1 MSPLTHPPSRL
12 AQDGWTESRHRAFAT
27 NDVPARS
34 VTAVA
39 DWVHAA
45 LRARVLGALEAR
57 HATGPFSF
65 RDLFFVRYS
74 HTAAASGVRGA
85 QKGLEAHRD
94 GSPISFNVLLNSAD
108 DFDGGGTFFEE
119 DRDVGRDDAPDAQT
133 ALPPR
138 TVRRIARGDCLVHS
152 GKQRHGGV
160 PVTRGERFLLVGFI
174 DGDLRPDDDEP
185 ERGGASSGRIAPD

>member
-1 MSPLTHPPSRL
+1 MSPLTHPRRL

-57 HATGPFSF
+57 HATGPLSF

-119 DRDVGRDDAPDAQT
+119 DRDDDAPDAQT
-133 ALPPR
+133 ALPRR

-174 DGDLRPDDDEP
+174 DGDLRPDDDDEP
-185 ERGGASSGRIAPD
+185 ERGGASIGGCTALS

>member
-1 MSPLTHPPSRL
+1 MSPLTHPPPRL

-27 NDVPARS
+27 NDVPARG

-57 HATGPFSF
+57 HATGPLSF

-108 DFDGGGTFFEE
+108 DFDGGGTFFEVLSKRLTPE
-119 DRDVGRDDAPDAQT
+119 ASARMPAAGLSPSKPSTRT
-133 ALPPR
+133 A
-138 TVRRIARGDCLVHS
+138 
-152 GKQRHGGV
+152 
-160 PVTRGERFLLVGFI
+160 TRLHAFT
-174 DGDLRPDDDEP
+174 
-185 ERGGASSGRIAPD
+185 SS